1 MANDYLSLFIAD
13 INRAY
18 EGLVW
23 SVEANPPALTQA
35 GLHARDLA
43 DALGSVGL
51 SQLSALTADVSRQL
65 SMEQTSVLPIA
76 QNLIEL
82 LKRALFAL
90 EQ

>member
-18 EGLVW
+18 EGMVW
-23 SVEANPPALTQA
+23 SIETNPPALAQA

-51 SQLSALTADVSRQL
+51 SQLSALTDDVSLHHYSSRGR
-65 SMEQTSVLPIA
+65 I
-76 QNLIEL
+76 N
-82 LKRALFAL
+82 
-90 EQ
+90 